1 MKLTAKDLLKL
12 KIIDEIIPE
21 PLGGAHRDP
30 DNIANDIT
38 TTTTISTAPSTTSEN
53 SSESTT
59 TTSATIQYTFDVE
72 KMSPFTGKELPPETW
87 LNRPRRVIAF
97 KIDNNINAR
106 PQSGLQEADA
116 VHEILV
122 EGGMTRFLA
131 FFYDNT
137 SKYLG
142 PIRSA
147 RPTDP
152 TVVRPY
158 GGTLVVSGATA
169 GLIPSIRELGVPVLE
184 EQNSPV
190 MFRIS
195 NRKAPHNLYADTE
208 LVRERIE
215 ERGFYFLQPG
225 PGPLYPFG
233 LNQNNWV
240 EGADRVTVKYSEF
253 TTVIWK
259 LDGKKYSRFIID
271 KYSENKEAVAH
282 NFISQDGNYTDI
294 LQTETI
300 VVLQGPIYK
309 DQATT
314 LPSVLTVG
322 VGNAYVFNNDKYIQ
336 GTWRRGD
343 INEPFVL
350 TDLNGDD
357 IQVPPSTQWVHI
369 LPNEGEILIDN

>member
-1 MKLTAKDLLKL
+1 MIALVFVSCSTTS
-12 KIIDEIIPE
+12 EE
-21 PLGGAHRDP
+21 P
-30 DNIANDIT
+30 IATDT
-38 TTTTISTAPSTTSEN
+38 TTTTETPATTIQQTD
-53 SSESTT
+53 ESTT
-59 TTSATIQYTFDVE
+59 TTEPTIEYVFDVE

-87 LNRPRRVIAF
+87 LKRPKRVIAF
-97 KIDNNINAR
+97 KIDNNIKAR

-152 TVVRPY
+152 TLVRPY

-184 EQNSPV
+184 EQSSPV

-195 NRKAPHNLYADTE
+195 SRNAPHNLYADTE
-208 LVRERIE
+208 LVRQRIE
-215 ERGFYFLQPG
+215 DRGFYFLQPG

-233 LNQNNWV
+233 LNQNNWND
-240 EGADRVTVKYSEF
+240 GADKITIKYSEF
-253 TTVIWK
+253 STVIWK
-259 LDGKKYSRFIID
+259 LDGDKYSRFIID
-271 KYSENKEAVAH
+271 NYSDNKEATAH

-294 LQTETI
+294 LKTETI
-300 VVLQGPIYK
+300 VVIQGPLYK
-309 DQATT
+309 DKATT

-322 VGNAYVFNNDKYIQ
+322 VGNAYVFNQGKYIE
-336 GTWRRGD
+336 GSWRRGD
-343 INEPFVL
+343 ITEPFVL
-350 TDLNGDD
+350 TDINGND

-369 LPNEGEILIDN
+369 LPNEGLVSIDN

>member
-1 MKLTAKDLLKL
+1 M
-12 KIIDEIIPE
+12 
-21 PLGGAHRDP
+21 
-30 DNIANDIT
+30 IALVFVACSTTSEETITVDT
-38 TTTTISTAPSTTSEN
+38 TTTTETPATTVQQTDD
-53 SSESTT
+53 STT
-59 TTSATIQYTFDVE
+59 TTEPTIEFVFDVE

-87 LNRPRRVIAF
+87 LKRPKRVIAF
-97 KIDNNINAR
+97 KIDNNIKAR

-152 TVVRPY
+152 TMVRPY

-184 EQNSPV
+184 EQSSPV

-195 NRKAPHNLYADTE
+195 SRNAPHNLYADTE
-208 LVRERIE
+208 LVRQRIE
-215 ERGFYFLQPG
+215 DRGFYFLQPG

-233 LNQNNWV
+233 LNQNNWND
-240 EGADRVTVKYSEF
+240 GADKITIKYSEF

-259 LDGKKYSRFIID
+259 LDGDKYSRFIID
-271 KYSENKEAVAH
+271 NYSDNKEATAH

-294 LQTETI
+294 LKTETI
-300 VVLQGPIYK
+300 VVIQGPLYK
-309 DQATT
+309 DKATT

-322 VGNAYVFNNDKYIQ
+322 VGNAYVFNQGKYIE
-336 GTWRRGD
+336 GSWRRGD
-343 INEPFVL
+343 ITEPFVL
-350 TDLNGDD
+350 TDINGND
-357 IQVPPSTQWVHI
+357 IEVPPSTQWVHI
-369 LPNEGEILIDN
+369 LPNEGLVSIDN

>member
-1 MKLTAKDLLKL
+1 MTLVLVSCGATT
-12 KIIDEIIPE
+12 DESTVV
-21 PLGGAHRDP
+21 D
-30 DNIANDIT
+30 T
-38 TTTTISTAPSTTSEN
+38 TTTSLVTPTTISSKPN
-53 SSESTT
+53 DSTT
-59 TTSATIQYTFDVE
+59 TTEANISYVFDVE
-72 KMSPFTGKELPPETW
+72 KMSPFTGEELLPETW
-87 LNRPRRVIAF
+87 LKRPRRVVAF

-169 GLIPSIRELGVPVLE
+169 GLIPSIRDLGVPVLE
-184 EQNSPV
+184 EQSTPT

-195 NRKAPHNLYADTE
+195 SRNAPHNLYADTE

-233 LNQNNWV
+233 LNQNNWID
-240 EGADRVTVKYSEF
+240 GADKITIKYSEF

-259 LDGKKYSRFIID
+259 LDDNKYSRFIID
-271 KYSENKEAVAH
+271 GYSNDKDAVAH
-282 NFISQDGNYTDI
+282 NFITQDGNYTDI

-309 DQATT
+309 DPATT

-322 VGNAYVFNNDKYIQ
+322 VGNAYVFNKGQYIE

-343 INEPFVL
+343 ISDSFVL
-350 TDLNGDD
+350 SDINGDN
-357 IQVPPSTQWVHI
+357 IEVPPSTQWVHI
-369 LPNEGEILIDN
+369 LPNEGEVLIDN

>member
-1 MKLTAKDLLKL
+1 MKKFTILL
-12 KIIDEIIPE
+12 
-21 PLGGAHRDP
+21 
-30 DNIANDIT
+30 IALVFVACSTTSEESIAVDT
-38 TTTTISTAPSTTSEN
+38 TTTTEAPATTIQQTDD
-53 SSESTT
+53 STT
-59 TTSATIQYTFDVE
+59 TTVPTIEYVFDVE

-87 LNRPRRVIAF
+87 LKRPKRVIAF
-97 KIDNNINAR
+97 KIDNNIKAR

-152 TVVRPY
+152 TMVRPY

-184 EQNSPV
+184 EQSSPV

-195 NRKAPHNLYADTE
+195 SRNAPHNLYADTE
-208 LVRERIE
+208 LVRQRIDD
-215 ERGFYFLQPG
+215 RGFYFLQPG

-233 LNQNNWV
+233 LNQNNWND
-240 EGADRVTVKYSEF
+240 GADKITIKYSEF

-259 LDGKKYSRFIID
+259 LDGDKYSRFIID
-271 KYSENKEAVAH
+271 NYSDNKEATAH
-282 NFISQDGNYTDI
+282 NFITQDGNYTDI
-294 LQTETI
+294 LKTETI
-300 VVLQGPIYK
+300 VVIQGPLYK
-309 DQATT
+309 DKATT

-322 VGNAYVFNNDKYIQ
+322 VGNAYVFNQGKYIE
-336 GTWRRGD
+336 GSWRRGD
-343 INEPFVL
+343 ITEPFVL
-350 TDLNGDD
+350 TDINGND

-369 LPNEGEILIDN
+369 LPNEGLVSVDN

>member
-1 MKLTAKDLLKL
+1 M
-12 KIIDEIIPE
+12 
-21 PLGGAHRDP
+21 
-30 DNIANDIT
+30 IALVFVACSTTSEETITVDT
-38 TTTTISTAPSTTSEN
+38 TTTTEAPATTVQQTDD
-53 SSESTT
+53 STT
-59 TTSATIQYTFDVE
+59 TTEPTIEFVFDVE

-87 LNRPRRVIAF
+87 LKRPKRVIAF
-97 KIDNNINAR
+97 KIDNNIKAR

-152 TVVRPY
+152 TMVRPY

-184 EQNSPV
+184 EQSSPV

-195 NRKAPHNLYADTE
+195 SRNAPHNLYADTE
-208 LVRERIE
+208 LVRQRIE
-215 ERGFYFLQPG
+215 DRGFYFLQPG

-233 LNQNNWV
+233 LNQNNWND
-240 EGADRVTVKYSEF
+240 GADKITIKYSEF

-259 LDGKKYSRFIID
+259 LDGDKYSRFIID
-271 KYSENKEAVAH
+271 NYSDNKEATAH

-294 LQTETI
+294 LKTETI
-300 VVLQGPIYK
+300 VVIQGPLYK
-309 DQATT
+309 DKATT

-322 VGNAYVFNNDKYIQ
+322 VGNAYVINHGKYIE
-336 GTWRRGD
+336 GSWRRGD
-343 INEPFVL
+343 ISEPFVL
-350 TDLNGDD
+350 TDINGND
-357 IQVPPSTQWVHI
+357 IEVPPSTQWVHI
-369 LPNEGEILIDN
+369 LPNEGLVSIDN

>member
-1 MKLTAKDLLKL
+1 MIALVFVSCSTTS
-12 KIIDEIIPE
+12 EE
-21 PLGGAHRDP
+21 PVAVD
-30 DNIANDIT
+30 T
-38 TTTTISTAPSTTSEN
+38 TTTTEAPATTIQQTDD
-53 SSESTT
+53 STT
-59 TTSATIQYTFDVE
+59 TTEPTIEYVFDVE

-87 LNRPRRVIAF
+87 LKRPKRVIAF
-97 KIDNNINAR
+97 KIDNNIKAR

-152 TVVRPY
+152 TMVRPY

-184 EQNSPV
+184 EQSSPV

-195 NRKAPHNLYADTE
+195 SRNAPHNLYADTE
-208 LVRERIE
+208 LVRQRIE
-215 ERGFYFLQPG
+215 DRGFYFLQPG

-233 LNQNNWV
+233 LNQNNWND
-240 EGADRVTVKYSEF
+240 GADKITIKYSEF

-259 LDGKKYSRFIID
+259 LDGDKYSRFIID
-271 KYSENKEAVAH
+271 NYSDNKEATAH

-294 LQTETI
+294 LKTETI
-300 VVLQGPIYK
+300 VVIQGPLYK
-309 DQATT
+309 DKATT

-322 VGNAYVFNNDKYIQ
+322 VGNAYVFNQGKYIE
-336 GTWRRGD
+336 GSWRRGD
-343 INEPFVL
+343 ITEPFVL
-350 TDLNGDD
+350 TDINGND
-357 IQVPPSTQWVHI
+357 IEVPPSTQWVHI
-369 LPNEGEILIDN
+369 LLNEGLVSVNN

>member
-1 MKLTAKDLLKL
+1 MKKFTILM
-12 KIIDEIIPE
+12 
-21 PLGGAHRDP
+21 
-30 DNIANDIT
+30 IAIVFVACST
-38 TTTTISTAPSTTSEN
+38 TTEEPIIVDTTSTTEAPVTTIQQSE
-53 SSESTT
+53 ESTT
-59 TTSATIQYTFDVE
+59 TTEPSIEYVFDVD

-87 LNRPRRVIAF
+87 LKRPKRVIAF

-152 TVVRPY
+152 TMVRPY
-158 GGTLVVSGATA
+158 GGTLVVSGATT

-184 EQNSPV
+184 EQSNPE

-195 NRKAPHNLYADTE
+195 SRNAPHNLYADTE
-208 LVRERIE
+208 LVRQKIE
-215 ERGFYFLQPG
+215 DRGFFFLQPG

-233 LNQNNWV
+233 LNQNNWSN
-240 EGADRVTVKYSEF
+240 GADKITIKYSEF

-259 LDGKKYSRFIID
+259 LDGEMYSRFIID
-271 KYSENKEAVAH
+271 NYSNNKDATAH

-294 LQTETI
+294 LKTET
-300 VVLQGPIYK
+300 VVVIQGPLYK
-309 DQATT
+309 DKATT

-322 VGNAYVFNNDKYIQ
+322 VGNAYVFNQGKYIE
-336 GTWRRGD
+336 GSWRRGD
-343 INEPFVL
+343 ISEPFVL
-350 TDLNGDD
+350 TDSDGND
-357 IQVPPSTQWVHI
+357 IEVPPSTQWVHI
-369 LPNEGEILIDN
+369 LPNEGIVSVDN

>member
-1 MKLTAKDLLKL
+1 MIALVFVACSTTSEETLTVD
-12 KIIDEIIPE
+12 
-21 PLGGAHRDP
+21 
-30 DNIANDIT
+30 T
-38 TTTTISTAPSTTSEN
+38 TTTTEAPATTVQQTDD
-53 SSESTT
+53 STT
-59 TTSATIQYTFDVE
+59 TTEPTIEFVFDVE

-87 LNRPRRVIAF
+87 LKRPKRVIAF
-97 KIDNNINAR
+97 KIDNNIKAR

-152 TVVRPY
+152 TMVRPY

-184 EQNSPV
+184 EQSSPV

-195 NRKAPHNLYADTE
+195 SRNAPHNLYADTE
-208 LVRERIE
+208 LVRQRIE
-215 ERGFYFLQPG
+215 DRGFYFLQPG

-233 LNQNNWV
+233 LNQNNWND
-240 EGADRVTVKYSEF
+240 GADKITIKYSEF

-259 LDGKKYSRFIID
+259 LDGDKYSRFIID
-271 KYSENKEAVAH
+271 NYSDNKEATAH

-294 LQTETI
+294 LKTETI
-300 VVLQGPIYK
+300 VVIQGPLYK
-309 DQATT
+309 DKATT

-322 VGNAYVFNNDKYIQ
+322 VGNAYVINQGKYIE
-336 GTWRRGD
+336 GSWRRGD
-343 INEPFVL
+343 ITEPFVL
-350 TDLNGDD
+350 TDINGND
-357 IQVPPSTQWVHI
+357 IEVPPSTQWVHI
-369 LPNEGEILIDN
+369 LPNEGLVSIDN

>member
-1 MKLTAKDLLKL
+1 MKKFTILM
-12 KIIDEIIPE
+12 
-21 PLGGAHRDP
+21 
-30 DNIANDIT
+30 IALVFIACST
-38 TTTTISTAPSTTSEN
+38 TTEESITVDTTSTTETPVTTTKQTE
-53 SSESTT
+53 ESTT
-59 TTSATIQYTFDVE
+59 TTEPTIEYVFDVD

-87 LNRPRRVIAF
+87 LKRPKRVIAF

-131 FFYDNT
+131 FFYDNS

-152 TVVRPY
+152 TMVRPY

-184 EQNSPV
+184 EQSSPV

-195 NRKAPHNLYADTE
+195 TRNAPHNLYADTE
-208 LVRERIE
+208 LVRQTIDT
-215 ERGFYFLQPG
+215 RGFYFLQPG

-233 LNQNNWV
+233 LNQNNWSD
-240 EGADRVTVKYSEF
+240 GANKITIKYSEF
-253 TTVIWK
+253 TSVIWK
-259 LDGKKYSRFIID
+259 LDGDKYSRFIID
-271 KYSENKEAVAH
+271 NYSENKEATAH
-282 NFISQDGNYTDI
+282 NFISQDGNYSDI
-294 LQTETI
+294 LKTETI
-300 VVLQGPIYK
+300 VVIQGPLYK
-309 DQATT
+309 DKATT

-322 VGNAYVFNNDKYIQ
+322 VGNVYVFNQGKYIE

-343 INEPFVL
+343 ITDPFDL
-350 TDLNGDD
+350 TDINGND

-369 LPNEGEILIDN
+369 LPNEGIVSVDN

>member
-1 MKLTAKDLLKL
+1 M
-12 KIIDEIIPE
+12 
-21 PLGGAHRDP
+21 
-30 DNIANDIT
+30 IALVFVACSTTSEETISVDT
-38 TTTTISTAPSTTSEN
+38 TTTTEAPVTTIQQSD
-53 SSESTT
+53 ESTT
-59 TTSATIQYTFDVE
+59 TTEPTIEYVFDVE

-87 LNRPRRVIAF
+87 LKRPKRVIAF
-97 KIDNNINAR
+97 KIDNNIKAR

-152 TVVRPY
+152 TMVRPY

-184 EQNSPV
+184 EQSSPV

-195 NRKAPHNLYADTE
+195 SRNAPHNLYADTE
-208 LVRERIE
+208 LVRQRIE
-215 ERGFYFLQPG
+215 DRGFYFLQPG

-233 LNQNNWV
+233 LNQNNWNN
-240 EGADRVTVKYSEF
+240 GADKITIKYSEF

-259 LDGKKYSRFIID
+259 LDGDKYSRFIID
-271 KYSENKEAVAH
+271 NYSDNKEATAH

-294 LQTETI
+294 LKTETI
-300 VVLQGPIYK
+300 VVIQGPLYK
-309 DQATT
+309 DKATT

-322 VGNAYVFNNDKYIQ
+322 VGNAYVFNQGKYIE
-336 GTWRRGD
+336 GSWRRGD
-343 INEPFVL
+343 ITEPFVL
-350 TDLNGDD
+350 TDINGND

-369 LPNEGEILIDN
+369 LPNEGLVSVDN

>member
-1 MKLTAKDLLKL
+1 MKRYASLSALIILVACSSTA
-12 KIIDEIIPE
+12 DE
-21 PLGGAHRDP
+21 
-30 DNIANDIT
+30 NISDDIIT
-38 TTTTISTAPSTTSEN
+38 TASSTSTTIDDSTKDTTLNNVDDSTTN
-53 SSESTT
+53 PG
-59 TTSATIQYTFDVE
+59 IKYVFDVE
-72 KMSPFTGKELPPETW
+72 KMSPFTGKELLPETW
-87 LNRPRRVIAF
+87 LKRPRRVIAF

-137 SKYLG
+137 SKYIG

-152 TVVRPY
+152 TLVRPY
-158 GGTLVVSGATA
+158 GGTLVVSGATE
-169 GLIPSIRELGVPVLE
+169 GLIPAIRELEVPVLE
-184 EQNSPV
+184 EQSIPV

-195 NRKAPHNLYADTE
+195 SRNAPHNLYADTE
-208 LVRERIE
+208 LVRERID

-233 LNQNNWV
+233 FNQDNWKI
-240 EGADRVTVKYSEF
+240 GGQKVTVTYSEF

-259 LDGKKYSRFIID
+259 LDKDKYTRFIID
-271 KYSENKEAVAH
+271 NYSQDKDAVAH
-282 NFISQDGNYTDI
+282 NFISQDGNYSDI
-294 LQTETI
+294 LQTET
-300 VVLQGPIYK
+300 VVVIQGPLYK
-309 DQATT
+309 DPATT

-322 VGNAYVFNNDKYIQ
+322 VGNAYIFNNGKYIE
-336 GTWRRGD
+336 GNWRRGD
-343 INEPFVL
+343 ISESFVL
-350 TDLNGDD
+350 TDINGNE

-369 LPNEGEILIDN
+369 IPNEGKVLIDN

>member
-1 MKLTAKDLLKL
+1 MKKVFVILLL
-12 KIIDEIIPE
+12 ITMVACGNSAEESESSDITTT
-21 PLGGAHRDP
+21 LAS
-30 DNIANDIT
+30 DIT
-38 TTTTISTAPSTTSEN
+38 TTTSKTSN
-53 SSESTT
+53 ESTT
-59 TTSATIQYTFDVE
+59 TTDPIISYIFDIE
-72 KMSPFTGKELPPETW
+72 KMSPFTGKELPAETW
-87 LNRPRRVIAF
+87 LKRPRRVIAF

-131 FFYDNT
+131 FYLDNT

-152 TVVRPY
+152 TMVKPY

-184 EQNSPV
+184 EQSSPV

-195 NRKAPHNLYADTE
+195 SRNAPHNLYADTE
-208 LVRERIE
+208 LVRERID
-215 ERGFYFLQPG
+215 ERGFFFLQPG
-225 PGPLYPFG
+225 PQPLYSFG
-233 LNQNNWV
+233 LNQSNWTD
-240 EGADRVTVKYSEF
+240 GANKITIKYSEF

-259 LDGKKYSRFIID
+259 LDNDRYSRFIID
-271 KYSENKEAVAH
+271 GYSDNKEAVAH
-282 NFISQDGNYTDI
+282 NFITQDGNYSDI

-300 VVLQGPIYK
+300 VVIQGPLYN
-309 DQATT
+309 DPATT

-322 VGNAYVFNNDKYIQ
+322 VGNAFVFNNGSYIE

-343 INEPFVL
+343 ISETFVL
-350 TDLNGDD
+350 SDLDGNE

-369 LPNEGEILIDN
+369 LPNEGTITIGN

>member
-1 MKLTAKDLLKL
+1 MKKF
-12 KIIDEIIPE
+12 
-21 PLGGAHRDP
+21 
-30 DNIANDIT
+30 
-38 TTTTISTAPSTTSEN
+38 TILIFTIVFLSCSTTSEETI
-53 SSESTT
+53 SVDTTSTTEAPATTVQQTDESTT
-59 TTSATIQYTFDVE
+59 TTEPTIEYVFDVE
-72 KMSPFTGKELPPETW
+72 KMSPFTGRELPPETW
-87 LNRPRRVIAF
+87 LKRPKRVIAF
-97 KIDNNINAR
+97 KIDNNIKAR

-152 TVVRPY
+152 TMVRPY

-169 GLIPSIRELGVPVLE
+169 GLIPSIRDLGVPVLE
-184 EQNSPV
+184 EQSSPV

-195 NRKAPHNLYADTE
+195 SRNAPHNLYADTE
-208 LVRERIE
+208 LVRQRIE
-215 ERGFYFLQPG
+215 DRGFYFLQPG

-233 LNQNNWV
+233 LNQNNWNN
-240 EGADRVTVKYSEF
+240 GADKITVKYSEF

-259 LDGKKYSRFIID
+259 LDGDKYSRFIID
-271 KYSENKEAVAH
+271 NYSDNKEATAH

-294 LQTETI
+294 LKTETI
-300 VVLQGPIYK
+300 VVIQGPLYK
-309 DQATT
+309 DKATT

-322 VGNAYVFNNDKYIQ
+322 VGNAYVFNQGKYI
-336 GTWRRGD
+336 
-343 INEPFVL
+343 E
-350 TDLNGDD
+350 
-357 IQVPPSTQWVHI
+357 
-369 LPNEGEILIDN
+369 

>member
-1 MKLTAKDLLKL
+1 VFVACSTTS
-12 KIIDEIIPE
+12 E
-21 PLGGAHRDP
+21 DP
-30 DNIANDIT
+30 VAVDT
-38 TTTTISTAPSTTSEN
+38 TTTTEAPSTTVQLAE
-53 SSESTT
+53 ESTT
-59 TTSATIQYTFDVE
+59 TTDPTIEYVFDVE

-87 LNRPRRVIAF
+87 LKRPKRVIAF
-97 KIDNNINAR
+97 KIDNNIKAR

-152 TVVRPY
+152 TMVRPY

-184 EQNSPV
+184 EQSSPV

-195 NRKAPHNLYADTE
+195 SRNAPHNLYADTE
-208 LVRERIE
+208 LVRQRIE
-215 ERGFYFLQPG
+215 DRGYYFLQPG

-233 LNQNNWV
+233 LNQNNWND
-240 EGADRVTVKYSEF
+240 GADKITIKYSEF

-259 LDGKKYSRFIID
+259 LDGDKYSRFIID
-271 KYSENKEAVAH
+271 NYSDNKEATAH

-294 LQTETI
+294 LKTETI
-300 VVLQGPIYK
+300 VVIQGPLYK
-309 DQATT
+309 DKATT

-322 VGNAYVFNNDKYIQ
+322 VGNAYVFNQGKYIE
-336 GTWRRGD
+336 GSWRRGD
-343 INEPFVL
+343 ITEPFVL
-350 TDLNGDD
+350 TDINGND
-357 IQVPPSTQWVHI
+357 IEVPPSTQWVHI
-369 LPNEGEILIDN
+369 LPNEGLVSVDN

>member
-1 MKLTAKDLLKL
+1 MKKF
-12 KIIDEIIPE
+12 IILIVTLVFVACSAASDET
-21 PLGGAHRDP
+21 
-30 DNIANDIT
+30 IT
-38 TTTTISTAPSTTSEN
+38 LDTTSTTEVPSTTVLQTDD
-53 SSESTT
+53 STT
-59 TTSATIQYTFDVE
+59 TTEPTIEYVFDVE

-87 LNRPRRVIAF
+87 LKRPKRVIAF
-97 KIDNNINAR
+97 KIDNNIKAR

-152 TVVRPY
+152 TMVRPY

-184 EQNSPV
+184 EQSSPV

-195 NRKAPHNLYADTE
+195 SRNAPHNLYADTE
-208 LVRERIE
+208 LVRQRIE
-215 ERGFYFLQPG
+215 DRGFYFLQPG

-233 LNQNNWV
+233 LNQNNWND
-240 EGADRVTVKYSEF
+240 GADKITIKYSEF

-259 LDGKKYSRFIID
+259 LDGDKYSRFIID
-271 KYSENKEAVAH
+271 NYSDNKEATAH

-294 LQTETI
+294 LKTETI
-300 VVLQGPIYK
+300 VVIQGPIYK
-309 DQATT
+309 DKATT
-314 LPSVLTVG
+314 LPSILTVG
-322 VGNAYVFNNDKYIQ
+322 IGNAYVFNQGKYIE
-336 GTWRRGD
+336 GSWRRGD
-343 INEPFVL
+343 ITEPFVL
-350 TDLNGDD
+350 TDINGYD

-369 LPNEGEILIDN
+369 LPNEGLVSVDK

>member
-1 MKLTAKDLLKL
+1 MTLVLVSCGATT
-12 KIIDEIIPE
+12 DESTVV
-21 PLGGAHRDP
+21 D
-30 DNIANDIT
+30 T
-38 TTTTISTAPSTTSEN
+38 TTTSLVTPTTISSKPN
-53 SSESTT
+53 DSTT
-59 TTSATIQYTFDVE
+59 TTEANISYVFDVE
-72 KMSPFTGKELPPETW
+72 KMSPFTGEELLPETW
-87 LNRPRRVIAF
+87 LKRPRRVVAF

-169 GLIPSIRELGVPVLE
+169 GLIPSIRDLGVPVLE
-184 EQNSPV
+184 EQSTPT

-195 NRKAPHNLYADTE
+195 SRNAPHNLYADTE

-233 LNQNNWV
+233 LNQNNWID
-240 EGADRVTVKYSEF
+240 GADKITIKYSEF

-259 LDGKKYSRFIID
+259 LDDNKYSRFIID
-271 KYSENKEAVAH
+271 GYSNDKDAVAH

-294 LQTETI
+294 LQTETV

-309 DQATT
+309 DPATT

-322 VGNAYVFNNDKYIQ
+322 VGNAYVFNKGQYIE

-343 INEPFVL
+343 ISDSFVL
-350 TDLNGDD
+350 SDINGDN
-357 IQVPPSTQWVHI
+357 IEVPPSTQWVHI
-369 LPNEGEILIDN
+369 LPNEGEVLIDN